1 MKLILK
7 FSRDA
12 LRYKWLYASAIFS
25 ALSLTVINL
34 TAPRLLSTM
43 TGLVGSGMTQLD
55 LDKIKI
61 LTIELLL
68 LYLLRVL
75 FRFLSNYQAHR
86 AAWLLVGDLRSKTY
100 NKLQSLDLGFFT
112 DKQTGDLMS
121 RVVNDTREFELLYAH
136 IIPEMFI
143 NLVTF
148 FGVLMILLTINWRL
162 AALTC
167 IPIPFIAFSGVIFAK
182 KVRPYFQKSQ
192 TAVGALNAKLQ
203 DNLAG
208 MHEIQSFVRE
218 DDESERMHGKIFVQ
232 VNAMLLALKAGAVFH
247 PFVEFLS
254 SIGMVIVV
262 GVGGVMAFHAQLSVS
277 DIVAFLLYLSL
288 FYMPVSGLSQLLE
301 NAQQALSGAERVMM
315 ILSTPVEIEEHD
327 GAFDAGILK
336 GALDFEDVSF
346 GYMNDVPV
354 LQHISFHCE
363 PGQMVALVGPTG
375 VGKTTLT
382 QLIPRFYEPTS
393 GVIRIDGIDIRTMT
407 KASLRN
413 NISPVLQE
421 TFLFTGTILE
431 NIRYARP
438 DATRDEIIIAAKAAH
453 IHDDILNMPAQ
464 YETEV
469 GERGI
474 RLSVG
479 QKQRVAIAR
488 AILRNSP
495 IVILD
500 EATASVD
507 LETER
512 KIQDAVNQLAGSR
525 TIIAVAHRLSTIRH
539 ADLILVIEDGGIVE
553 SGTHEQLLANRGY
566 YWKMNQIQN
575 AV

>member
-1 MKLILK
+1 MKLIIK

-12 LRYKWLYASAIFS
+12 FRYKRLYAAAIIS
-25 ALSLTVINL
+25 ALSLTLINL
-34 TAPRLLSTM
+34 TAPRLLSGM
-43 TGLVGSGMTQLD
+43 TGFVGSGMTQAD
-55 LDKIKI
+55 LNQIKI
-61 LTIELLL
+61 LTLELLL
-68 LYLLRVL
+68 LYLLRIL
-75 FRFLSNYQAHR
+75 FRFLSNYQAHK
-86 AAWLLVGDLRSKTY
+86 AAWLLVGDLRTKIY

-112 DKQTGDLMS
+112 DQQTGDLMS

-136 IIPEMFI
+136 IIPEMLI

-148 FGVLMILLTINWRL
+148 FGVLSILLTINWRL

-167 IPIPFIAFSGVIFAK
+167 IPIPFIVFSGIIFAK
-182 KVRPYFQKSQ
+182 KVRPYFQNSQ
-192 TAVGALNAKLQ
+192 RAVGELNAKLQ

-218 DDESERMHGKIFVQ
+218 NDESNRMQEKIFAQ
-232 VNAMLLALKAGAVFH
+232 VNTMLLALKAGAVFH

-254 SIGMVIVV
+254 SVGMVIVV
-262 GVGGVMAFHAQLSVS
+262 GAGGVLAFRAQLSVS

-288 FYMPVSGLSQLLE
+288 FYAPVSGLSQLLE
-301 NAQQALSGAERVMM
+301 NAQQALAGAERVML
-315 ILSTPVEIEEHD
+315 ILDTPVKIEEQE
-327 GAFDAGILK
+327 GAIDAGALK
-336 GALDFEDVSF
+336 GRLDFEDVSF
-346 GYMNDVPV
+346 SYQQDLPV
-354 LQHISFHCE
+354 LRHITFHCE

-382 QLIPRFYEPTS
+382 QLIPRFYEPDS

-407 KASLRN
+407 KASLRS

-421 TFLFTGTILE
+421 TFLFSGTILE

-438 DATRDEIIIAAKAAH
+438 EATREEIIAASKAAY
-453 IHDDILNMPAQ
+453 IHEDILTMPAQ
-464 YETEV
+464 YDSEV

-512 KIQDAVNQLAGSR
+512 KIQEAVNQLAGSR
-525 TIIAVAHRLSTIRH
+525 TIVAVAHRLSTIRH
-539 ADLILVIEDGGIVE
+539 ANLILVIEEGGIVE
-553 SGTHEQLLANRGY
+553 SGTHEQLLAKHGY

-575 AV
+575 PV